1 MDSYITTG
9 KKSANNG
16 CYRACSANGV
26 KKAGVPLPEDQDT
39 NLQKLLSMALDRSVK
54 GRETLARTIGKLFSE
69 EERALS
75 ELERA
80 LMTDILGKLISDIEI
95 IVRKALSEELSST
108 KTVPHE
114 LILMLANDEIE
125 VARPILL
132 ESSIVED
139 QDLVDIIKTRTH
151 QHQLSIAM
159 RNDISKDVSDA
170 LVNTG
175 KKDVIKTL
183 LDNKNAEV
191 SELTL
196 EYLTDQS
203 RRIDDFQEPL
213 INRDDL
219 PPHLAERMYWWV
231 SASLRAHILRN
242 YPVDIQDL
250 DNKIQSGIHKLVDQD
265 RLVAQ
270 KINPASKLAHSL
282 EKNKLLTSD
291 TLVQAL
297 RQGEIELFETM
308 FCQMS
313 GFRPA
318 GIQKALY
325 RTKGEGIAIL
335 CLSMGIPKQTFAS
348 IFLLS
353 RKGSPQGLKT
363 DPRDL
368 SRAMLIYDKVK
379 QEDAKLIADSW
390 KMDPKYQ
397 EAVKDLEQTALAK
410 KAAGGARAS

>member
-1 MDSYITTG
+1 
-9 KKSANNG
+9 
-16 CYRACSANGV
+16 
-26 KKAGVPLPEDQDT
+26 
-39 NLQKLLSMALDRSVK
+39 MALDRSVE

-80 LMTDILGKLISDIEI
+80 LMTDILGKLISDVEI
-95 IVRKALSEELSST
+95 IVRKALSEELSAT

-114 LILMLANDEIE
+114 LILMLANDEID

-132 ESSIVED
+132 DSNIIED

-159 RNDISKDVSDA
+159 RNEISPNVSDA

-183 LDNKNAEV
+183 LENKNAEV

-231 SASLRAHILRN
+231 SAALRAHILRN
-242 YPVDIQDL
+242 FPVDIQDL
-250 DNKIQSGIHKLVDQD
+250 DNDIQTSVHKLVDQD
-265 RLVAQ
+265 RLAAQ
-270 KINPASKLAHSL
+270 KDRPATKLAQSL
-282 EKNKLLTSD
+282 RKKNLLNSD
-291 TLVQAL
+291 TLVQTL
-297 RQGEIELFETM
+297 RQGEVELFETM
-308 FCQMS
+308 FCEMS
-313 GFRPA
+313 GFRQG

-325 RTKGEGIAIL
+325 QTKGEGIAIL
-335 CLSMGIPKQTFAS
+335 CLAMNIPKQTFAT

-353 RKGSPQGLKT
+353 RKGSPQEQKT

-397 EAVKDLEQTALAK
+397 EAVKDVEETALVQ
-410 KAAGGARAS
+410 KASGGARAS

>member
-1 MDSYITTG
+1 MP
-9 KKSANNG
+9 K
-16 CYRACSANGV
+16 
-26 KKAGVPLPEDQDT
+26 DQDT

-54 GRETLARTIGKLFSE
+54 GREALARTIGKLFSE

-95 IVRKALSEELSST
+95 VVRKALSEELSAT

-114 LILMLANDEIE
+114 LILMLANDDIE

-159 RNDISKDVSDA
+159 RNELSADVSDA

-175 KKDVIKTL
+175 KKDVIKML
-183 LDNKNAEV
+183 LENQNAAV

-231 SASLRAHILRN
+231 SASLRAHIVRN
-242 YPVDIQDL
+242 FPVDIQDL
-250 DNKIQSGIHKLVDQD
+250 DNKIQAGVHKLVDHD
-265 RLVAQ
+265 KLVAQ
-270 KINPASKLAHSL
+270 KETPAIKLAHSL
-282 EKNKLLTSD
+282 QKNNLLTSD
-291 TLVQAL
+291 ALVQAL

-308 FCQMS
+308 FCEMS

-325 RTKGEGIAIL
+325 KTKGEGIAIL
-335 CLSMGIPKQTFAS
+335 CLSMSIPKQTFAS

-353 RKGSPQGLKT
+353 RKGSPQGMKT

-397 EAVKDLEQTALAK
+397 EAVKDIEQTALSEK
-410 KAAGGARAS
+410 SAAGARAS

>member
-1 MDSYITTG
+1 M
-9 KKSANNG
+9 
-16 CYRACSANGV
+16 
-26 KKAGVPLPEDQDT
+26 PEDQDT

-242 YPVDIQDL
+242 FPVDIQDL

-270 KINPASKLAHSL
+270 KVTPASKLAHSL